1 MKKIL
6 SNLNPLKVMNVW
18 RDEQKSLLQKI
29 ITSIPLGLILLIII
43 INMKG
48 KNDEVSRPT
57 NNEEV
62 IAQTKVTNN
71 PSTPEE
77 LFNYVT
83 TRKFKQNSDMLEEYY
98 IYEYLSDSTYT
109 EKAINKRSEKIVDE
123 FQGKFY
129 TGKAKYLGGDG
140 EFLYIKKWAPD
151 SRSDQYNGGWSIE
164 IYDDRFENYLLP
176 LSFDKWEGIDEY
188 GPRVNMFQVTF
199 GDHLNLG
206 IQPIDK

>member
-1 MKKIL
+1 
-6 SNLNPLKVMNVW
+6 
-18 RDEQKSLLQKI
+18 
-29 ITSIPLGLILLIII
+29 
-43 INMKG
+43 MKG
-48 KNDEVSRPT
+48 KNDEVNRPT

-83 TRKFKQNSDMLEEYY
+83 TRKFKQNSDMLEEYS

-109 EKAINKRSEKIVDE
+109 VKDINKRSEKIVDE

-140 EFLYIKKWAPD
+140 EFLYIKKWA
-151 SRSDQYNGGWSIE
+151 SDASPSMYNGGWSIE
-164 IYDDRFENYLLP
+164 IYDYRFKNQLLP
-176 LSFDKWEGIDEY
+176 RQF
-188 GPRVNMFQVTF
+188 
-199 GDHLNLG
+199 
-206 IQPIDK
+206 